1 MSFPPL
7 LVEIDLASQVEP
19 PREEVRRAARAGVLL
34 VVAGGAAGVLNLLF
48 NVVVARRGGVANYG
62 AIGSLLTVVTV
73 VGIVTT
79 GFQYG
84 IARQAAVSTKTAT
97 QLIRPALRSVAPW
110 ATGALLLA
118 ALAWPL
124 SGFLRLPSLAPVLL
138 IAAVAAASVFW
149 AALSGL
155 LVGLQRFRVIAGLGV
170 GAALLRLG
178 LGFLVGRG
186 ADAVAITLVISLV
199 GLGTSFLAGLLF
211 LIRGAPSTNARPA
224 GPGAD
229 ATEARPG
236 TAGLL
241 GAVIAGALWTVWGLP
256 VLFARHLLHPAAAG
270 DFAATQLLAGALI
283 WGTGPLVTAFFPTI
297 ARLRARRAFV
307 YGELATLVLAVAGAA
322 VLTLVGPM
330 LFQRLYGSSFGVSR
344 QVLAVLAI
352 SAIAAACATFAAWS
366 AMAGRAHIGRVLV
379 ALLTALGA
387 EVAWDLL
394 GAHSPTSLAAAPA
407 VSLLVGGVAFAAASR
422 RRVSRSAETV
432 VPPMDAATL
441 APAPLRGER

>member
-1 MSFPPL
+1 VGSGD
-7 LVEIDLASQVEP
+7 V
-19 PREEVRRAARAGVLL
+19 RGEVRRAARAGILL
-34 VVAGGAAGVLNLLF
+34 VVAGGIAGVLNLLF
-48 NVVVARRGGVANYG
+48 NVVVARRGGAANYG

-73 VGIVTT
+73 VGIVAT

-97 QLIRPALRSVAPW
+97 QLILPALRSVAPW

-124 SGFLRLPSLAPVLL
+124 SGFLRIPSLAPVLL
-138 IAAVAAASVFW
+138 ITAVAAASVFW

-170 GAALLRLG
+170 GAALLRLS

-186 ADAVAITLVISLV
+186 TAAVAVTLVISLI
-199 GLGTSFLAGLLF
+199 GLGASFLAGLLV
-211 LIRGAPSTNARPA
+211 LILGARSKGASSARPV
-224 GPGAD
+224 AD
-229 ATEARPG
+229 AIEARPG
-236 TAGLL
+236 TARLL

-307 YGELATLVLAVAGAA
+307 YGELATLVLALAGAA
-322 VLTLVGPM
+322 VLTLVGPI
-330 LFQRLYGSSFGVSR
+330 LFQHLYGSSFGASR

-352 SAIAAACATFAAWS
+352 SAITTACATFAAWS
-366 AMAGRAHIGRVLV
+366 AMASRAHIGRVLIG
-379 ALLTALGA
+379 LLTALGA
-387 EVAWDLL
+387 EVAWDLV

-407 VSLLVGGVAFAAASR
+407 VSLLVGGMAFAAASR
-422 RRVSRSAETV
+422 RRASQRAETV
-432 VPPMDAATL
+432 VPAMDATAL
-441 APAPLRGER
+441 AAAPLRGER